1 MHHNE
6 TLERNIKCAVLT
18 VSDTRDVT
26 TDKGGQLIQ
35 NLLAESNVS
44 VDSEKHYVIVKDEI
58 GAIKQQ
64 LQEWLVQDVDVIIT
78 TGGTGIAER
87 DVTIEA
93 VEPFLTKEIEGF
105 GELFRYLSYEEDVG
119 SRAMLS
125 RAIGGT
131 IKDKLI
137 FCLPGSTGAIK
148 LAMNRLIIP
157 EVNHLIS
164 EIRK

>member
-6 TLERNIKCAVLT
+6 TLKRNIKCAVLT
-18 VSDTRDVT
+18 ISDTRDVN

-35 NLLAESNVS
+35 NLLSESDMT
-44 VDSEKHYVIVKDEI
+44 VDSEIHYVIVKDEI
-58 GAIKQQ
+58 DAIQQQ
-64 LQEWLVQDVDVIIT
+64 LQEWLAQDVDVIIT

-93 VEPFLTKEIEGF
+93 IEPYLTKEIEGF
-105 GELFRYLSYEEDVG
+105 GELFRYLSYVEDVG